1 MIRLI
6 CSLVLLAITCA
17 AQTSGKKRV
26 AVLDFDY
33 GTVQS
38 YVSSIYGS
46 NQENVAYPSG
56 LCAERVALFY
66 WGANHP
72 DDPIEAMAITARTDE
87 FLLTKPVTSCGSCLQ
102 VLAEVEKK
110 QDKPIKVILYAE
122 QGPVWIVK
130 GIENQLPFLFFEE
143 RLTT

>member
-6 CSLVLLAITCA
+6 GSLFLLAVTCA

-46 NQENVAYPSG
+46 NQDVGMGITEM
-56 LCAERVALFY
+56 RV
-66 WGANHP
+66 
-72 DDPIEAMAITARTDE
+72 E
-87 FLLTKPVTSCGSCLQ
+87 
-102 VLAEVEKK
+102 
-110 QDKPIKVILYAE
+110 
-122 QGPVWIVK
+122 
-130 GIENQLPFLFFEE
+130 
-143 RLTT
+143 